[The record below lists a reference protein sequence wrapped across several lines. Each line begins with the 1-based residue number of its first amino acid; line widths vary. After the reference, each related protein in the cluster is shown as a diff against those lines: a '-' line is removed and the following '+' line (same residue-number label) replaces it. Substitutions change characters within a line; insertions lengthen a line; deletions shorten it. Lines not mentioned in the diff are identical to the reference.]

1 MNLRDLMTR
10 LDTIAEAD
18 AAGRIDYQANKAQD
32 AREAAVAQVKK
43 WMSTPLR
50 DIPRLGVAIDPK
62 TGIIYYGDAGNGHGN
77 GGSDS
82 YEAKPY
88 PYDWLKNPNSTSTQ
102 SQEIYKVLGPA
113 GLKVIPVEKK
123 QLFGTSQV
131 AGISPQQLADLDKP
145 VVAPAPAPAPAP
157 VVPAPGPNGKLP
169 GQDKGPQDD
178 IAKLEALTKALED
191 SLKGQ
196 GPMPSPVV
204 TPPGPD
210 VVAPKEKEKTLAQKA
225 GVGAGIAAGGLGG
238 YQLAKKAGFGTLGK
252 LGTAAIGGALG
263 GMGVNAL
270 QNEDVEFNSSIAQAL
285 TESFG
290 YDYEGDQLNEY
301 SWNQFGQDAG
311 DFGRGAW
318 NGVTLGTGDNI
329 AAGVQSAFGKD
340 TYKQALAKQTAA
352 SKEAETRSPWL
363 YGAGN
368 VAGSIAVPVPG
379 GAIAGGLIKG
389 ASTGAKIAR
398 GATALGTNL
407 AAQAGVDK
415 LKQVSDTKTLGYDPS
430 KYPTTPQ
437 EIMAFQKAN
446 GLTADGKIG
455 PKTQAVLAKMGLT
468 PQTVAESI
476 KSLQDKLAM
485 IESGQW
491 RLEEDNVYHVWLLN
505 DNTVVGQNGELI
517 TDDVV
522 LESIEWNPQFLAE
535 LELPGSKLIGK
546 GISGAKELGSKAL
559 NYFTGAGEKKAAQTV
574 AKDVTAAKPTST
586 VYTRR
591 ANNPNAANAELPGAK
606 AVTKD
611 LTGAPIK
618 PGELSATG
626 SVGAARAQAA
636 AQAELDAS
644 RAASKELGGSMNA
657 MVRAGEKEAGVLGKE
672 AGVLGK
678 EAGAVEKGAATALT
692 DAEKAVAAAE
702 AKEAS
707 RLGKLKNWIKANPGK
722 AAALGLVAAGAIGAG
737 VATMSGDE
745 ETPADTTGGGG
756 GGGAGA
762 ETGTTTTTGGETPA
776 DTTGGTGGKLTPEQ
790 QALIK
795 QIEELMGHEWG
806 DDKDW
811 AKATG
816 HARVV
821 LDKATKASPEQ
832 LAADA
837 KNDTTVAGKSASSGG
852 AASPAGTTTLT
863 IPKVPAGTVI
873 SKESVDSELARWLR
887 IARG

>member
-1 MNLRDLMTR
+1 MNLRDLMTK
-10 LDTIAEAD
+10 LDTLAEAD
-18 AAGRIDYQANKAQD
+18 DPRAQYDKFKADD
-32 AREAAVAQVKK
+32 ARTAAVAQVKK
-43 WMSTPLR
+43 WMSTPLNQ
-50 DIPRLGVAIDPK
+50 IPRLGDAIDPK
-62 TGIIYYGDAGNGHGN
+62 TGILYYGEATRE
-77 GGSDS
+77 GGDGQ
-82 YEAKPY
+82 AKPW
-88 PYDWLKNPNSTSTQ
+88 PYDWLKNPNTTAT
-102 SQEIYKVLGPA
+102 EAKKIFDILNPA
-113 GLKVIPVEKK
+113 GLKVIPVAQKT
-123 QLFGTSQV
+123 LFGSTQV
-131 AGISPQQLADLDKP
+131 AGISMQQLAELDKP
-145 VVAPAPAPAPAP
+145 VVAPTPDKP
-157 VVPAPGPNGKLP
+157 VVAPGPNGKLP

-196 GPMPSPVV
+196 GPMPSPV
-204 TPPGPD
+204 TPT
-210 VVAPKEKEKTLAQKA
+210 VVVPKEKEKTLGQKA
-225 GVGAGIAAGGLGG
+225 GIGAGIAAGGLTG
-238 YQLAKKAGFGTLGK
+238 AALGK
-252 LGTAAIGGALG
+252 KYGGKFGAVAGGLAGGALG
-263 GMGVNAL
+263 GLGVNAL
-270 QNEDVEFNSSIAQAL
+270 QKDEGVDFNSSIAQAL

-290 YDYEGDQLNEY
+290 YDFEDEELDEY
-301 SWNQFGQDAG
+301 SMDQFGKDAG

-389 ASTGAKIAR
+389 ASTAAKIGR
-398 GATALGTNL
+398 GATALGANL
-407 AAQAGVDK
+407 AAQQGVDMVK
-415 LKQVSDTKTLGYDPS
+415 NASDTKTLGYDPT

-437 EIMAFQKAN
+437 AIMAFQKAN

-476 KSLQDKLAM
+476 KSLQDKLAI

-505 DNTVVGQNGELI
+505 DNTVVGQNGESI

-546 GISGAKELGSKAL
+546 GISGAKDLGSKAL

-586 VYTRR
+586 VYTRK
-591 ANNPNAANAELPGAK
+591 ANNPNAANAELPGANT
-606 AVTKD
+606 VTKD
-611 LTGAPIK
+611 LAGNAITK
-618 PGELSATG
+618 PGELGGG
-626 SVGAARAQAA
+626 SIAAARAQRAA
-636 AQAELDAS
+636 DDAVIAG
-644 RAASKELGGSMNA
+644 RAASKELGGAMNG
-657 MVRAGEKEAGVLGKE
+657 MVRAGEKEAGAAGKVIGAAE
-672 AGVLGK
+672 K

-692 DAEKAVAAAE
+692 DAEKAAAAVE

-707 RLGKLKNWIKANPGK
+707 RLGKLKNWIKTNPLK
-722 AAALGLVAAGAIGAG
+722 AAALGLAAAGAVGAG
-737 VATMSGDE
+737 VAALDGDE

-756 GGGAGA
+756 AGA
-762 ETGTTTTTGGETPA
+762 ETGTTTGGTTPA
-776 DTTGGTGGKLTPEQ
+776 DTTGGGKLTPEQ
-790 QALIK
+790 EALIK

-811 AKATG
+811 MKATG

-837 KNDTTVAGKSASSGG
+837 KNDAGAPATGTAGTTSSGG
-852 AASPAGTTTLT
+852 AAAPTGTTTLNV
-863 IPKVPAGTVI
+863 PKVPAGTVI
-873 SKESVDSELARWLR
+873 SKESVDNELARWLK

>member
-1 MNLRDLMTR
+1 MNLRDLMTK
-10 LDTIAEAD
+10 LDTLAEAD
-18 AAGRIDYQANKAQD
+18 DPRAQYDKFKADD
-32 AREAAVAQVKK
+32 ARTAAIAQVKK
-43 WMSTPLR
+43 MMATPLS
-50 DIPRLGVAIDPK
+50 DIPRLGDAIDPK
-62 TGIIYYGDAGNGHGN
+62 TGMIYYGAATRENGAP
-77 GGSDS
+77 
-82 YEAKPY
+82 EATPY
-88 PYDWLKNPNSTSTQ
+88 PYKWLASSTPGSEAKKLLDILT
-102 SQEIYKVLGPA
+102 PA
-113 GLKVIPVEKK
+113 GLKVIPIEKK
-123 QLFGTSQV
+123 QLFGSTQI
-131 AGISPQQLADLDKP
+131 AGISPQQLADIDKP
-145 VVAPAPAPAPAP
+145 QPVVGPAPAPSPA
-157 VVPAPGPNGKLP
+157 PAPGPNGKLP
-169 GQDKGPQDD
+169 GQNKGPQDD
-178 IAKLEALTKALED
+178 IAKLDALTKALED

-196 GPMPSPVV
+196 GPMPSPV
-204 TPPGPD
+204 TPT
-210 VVAPKEKEKTLAQKA
+210 VVVPKEKEKTLGQKA
-225 GVGAGIAAGGLGG
+225 GIGAGIAAGGLTG
-238 YQLAKKAGFGTLGK
+238 AALGK
-252 LGTAAIGGALG
+252 KYGGKFGAVAGGLAGGALG
-263 GMGVNAL
+263 GLGVNAL
-270 QNEDVEFNSSIAQAL
+270 QKDEGVEYNSSIAQAL

-290 YDYEGDQLNEY
+290 YDFEDEQLDEY
-301 SWNQFGQDAG
+301 SLDQFGKDAG

-389 ASTGAKIAR
+389 ASTAAKIGR
-398 GATALGTNL
+398 GATALGANL
-407 AAQAGVDK
+407 AAQQGVDMVK
-415 LKQVSDTKTLGYDPS
+415 NASDTKTLGYDPT

-437 EIMAFQKAN
+437 AIMAFQKAN

-476 KSLQDKLAM
+476 KSLQDKLAI

-491 RLEEDNVYHVWLLN
+491 RLEEDNVYHVWLLD
-505 DNTVVGQNGELI
+505 DNTVVGQNGESI

-574 AKDVTAAKPTST
+574 AKDVTAVKPTTTPAGT
-586 VYTRR
+586 VYKRKVDSPNIAAEVPYVQGR
-591 ANNPNAANAELPGAK
+591 AGTGPNATQFAK
-606 AVTKD
+606 FDPASSAV
-611 LTGAPIK
+611 
-618 PGELSATG
+618 
-626 SVGAARAQAA
+626 ARADQGIGNMVSGGVKAA
-636 AQAELDAS
+636 
-644 RAASKELGGSMNA
+644 
-657 MVRAGEKEAGVLGKE
+657 EKEAGAAGKVIGAAEKE
-672 AGVLGK
+672 AGAAGKVIGAAEK

-692 DAEKAVAAAE
+692 DAEKAAAAVE

-707 RLGKLKNWIKANPGK
+707 RLGKLKNWIKTNPLK
-722 AAALGLVAAGAIGAG
+722 AAALGLAAAGAVGAG
-737 VATMSGDE
+737 VAALDGDE
-745 ETPADTTGGGG
+745 ETPTDTTG

-762 ETGTTTTTGGETPA
+762 ETGTTTGGTTPA
-776 DTTGGTGGKLTPEQ
+776 DTTGGGKLTPEQ
-790 QALIK
+790 EALIK

-811 AKATG
+811 MKATG

-837 KNDTTVAGKSASSGG
+837 KNDAGAPATGTAGTTSSGG
-852 AASPAGTTTLT
+852 AAAPTGTTTLNV
-863 IPKVPAGTVI
+863 PKVPAGTVI
-873 SKESVDSELARWLR
+873 SKESADNELARWLK

>member
-1 MNLRDLMTR
+1 MNLRDLMTK
-10 LDTIAEAD
+10 LDTLAEAD
-18 AAGRIDYQANKAQD
+18 DPRAQYDKFKADD
-32 AREAAVAQVKK
+32 ARTAAIAQVKK
-43 WMSTPLR
+43 MMATPLS
-50 DIPRLGVAIDPK
+50 DIPRLGDAIDPK
-62 TGIIYYGDAGNGHGN
+62 TGMIYYGAATRENGAP
-77 GGSDS
+77 
-82 YEAKPY
+82 EATPY
-88 PYDWLKNPNSTSTQ
+88 PYKWLASSTPGSEAKKLLDILT
-102 SQEIYKVLGPA
+102 PA
-113 GLKVIPVEKK
+113 GLKVIPIEKK
-123 QLFGTSQV
+123 QLFGSTQI
-131 AGISPQQLADLDKP
+131 AGISPQQLADIDKP
-145 VVAPAPAPAPAP
+145 QPVVGPAPAPSPA
-157 VVPAPGPNGKLP
+157 PAPGPNGKLP
-169 GQDKGPQDD
+169 GQNKGPQDD
-178 IAKLEALTKALED
+178 IAKLDALTKALED

-196 GPMPSPVV
+196 GPMPSPV
-204 TPPGPD
+204 TPT
-210 VVAPKEKEKTLAQKA
+210 VVVPKEKEKTLGQKA
-225 GVGAGIAAGGLGG
+225 GIGAGIAAGGLTG
-238 YQLAKKAGFGTLGK
+238 AALGK
-252 LGTAAIGGALG
+252 KYGGKFGAVAGGLAGGALG
-263 GMGVNAL
+263 GLGVNAL
-270 QNEDVEFNSSIAQAL
+270 QKDEGVEYNSSIAQAL

-290 YDYEGDQLNEY
+290 YDFEDEQLDEY
-301 SWNQFGQDAG
+301 SLDQFGKDAG

-389 ASTGAKIAR
+389 ASTAAKIGR
-398 GATALGTNL
+398 GATALGANL
-407 AAQAGVDK
+407 AAQQGVDMVK
-415 LKQVSDTKTLGYDPS
+415 NASDTKTLGYDPT

-437 EIMAFQKAN
+437 AIMAFQKAN

-476 KSLQDKLAM
+476 KSLQDKLAI

-491 RLEEDNVYHVWLLN
+491 RLEEDNVYHVWLLD
-505 DNTVVGQNGELI
+505 DNTVVGQNGESI

-574 AKDVTAAKPTST
+574 AKDVTAVKPTTTPAGT
-586 VYTRR
+586 VYKRKVDSPNIAAEVPYVQGR
-591 ANNPNAANAELPGAK
+591 AGTGPNATQFAK
-606 AVTKD
+606 FDPASSAV
-611 LTGAPIK
+611 
-618 PGELSATG
+618 
-626 SVGAARAQAA
+626 ARADQGIGNMVSGGVKAA
-636 AQAELDAS
+636 
-644 RAASKELGGSMNA
+644 
-657 MVRAGEKEAGVLGKE
+657 EKEAGAAGKVIGAAE
-672 AGVLGK
+672 K

-692 DAEKAVAAAE
+692 DAEKAAAAVE

-707 RLGKLKNWIKANPGK
+707 RLGKLKNWIKTNPLK
-722 AAALGLVAAGAIGAG
+722 AAALGLAAAGAVGAG
-737 VATMSGDE
+737 VAALDGDE
-745 ETPADTTGGGG
+745 ETPTDTTG

-762 ETGTTTTTGGETPA
+762 ETGTTTGGTTPA
-776 DTTGGTGGKLTPEQ
+776 DTTGGGKLTPEQ
-790 QALIK
+790 EALIK

-811 AKATG
+811 MKATG

-837 KNDTTVAGKSASSGG
+837 KNDAGAPATGTAGTTSSGG
-852 AASPAGTTTLT
+852 AAAPTGTTTLNV
-863 IPKVPAGTVI
+863 PKVPAGTVI
-873 SKESVDSELARWLR
+873 SKESADNELARWLK